1 MSEVALFIHSTAT
14 GPFMWRPYLAT
25 VPDGVTPVA
34 PANRGY
40 APDDLLPRG
49 SRFSVHDDVAH
60 LRAHVPEGATGV
72 HLVAHSYGG
81 FAALTL
87 ARQAGLPVRSLWV
100 YEPVLFG
107 ALRAEAD
114 RLPPDTAADVEA
126 LYGVEHSMLDETR
139 GGEEAW
145 VERFIDYWNQPG
157 VWQAMPEKVKAMTR
171 AVSWKMFREVCSVS
185 QEPLPFDQYALD
197 IPLTLVRGA
206 TTRPPTRDMIQR
218 LAEVNPHARVETLEG
233 LGHMG
238 LMSSPEPVAASLQR
252 HWARVRG

>member
-14 GPFMWRPYLAT
+14 GPFMWRPYLET
-25 VPDGVTPVA
+25 VPKGVASVT

-49 SRFSVHDDVAH
+49 SAFSVHDDVAH
-60 LRAHVPEGATGV
+60 LRDQVPAGTTGV

-87 ARQAGLPVRSLWV
+87 ARQAGRPVRSLWV

-114 RLPPDTAADVEA
+114 RLAPDTLADVEA
-126 LYGVEHSMLDETR
+126 LYGAEHSMLDETR
-139 GGEEAW
+139 GGDEAW

-157 VWQAMPEKVKAMTR
+157 VWQAMPDKAKAMTR

-185 QEPLPFDQYALD
+185 REPLPFDHYALD
-197 IPLTLVRGA
+197 IPVTLVRGA
-206 TTRPPTRDMIQR
+206 RTRPPTRDMIHR
-218 LAEVNPHARVETLEG
+218 LAEVNPHAQVETLDG

-238 LMSSPEPVAASLQR
+238 LLSSPEAVAASLQR
-252 HWARVRG
+252 HWARVTG